1 MSDENRTQRNG
12 TALEWILKQGTPEL
26 HSALTNLSKQ
36 IFEQMQKLKEVRSAL
51 IRSISPEVIQ
61 AIRDIVEWFQNDT
74 KLRDVTEHTGWLPYP
89 GAEVYLSDVENDMD
103 LAASR
108 YEKFVDEEWPSIR
121 LDMEARLAKS
131 DTDKETQDTF
141 REALQA
147 HEYGLYRCVCR
158 CLLPEMERALRL
170 RVNNLDPS
178 FKFNASLEDVVNQGE
193 LHHLFGGNPYGLSL
207 FPHLQDFLFAPVRT
221 AQERADMEP
230 HLNRHVAVHGLS
242 PYNTKKRSFNA
253 LVLSLYLFLVLSR
266 DKQSDVTAQ

>member
-1 MSDENRTQRNG
+1 MSDENRTWRNI

-26 HSALTNLSKQ
+26 HSALTNLSRQ
-36 IFEQMQKLKEVRSAL
+36 IFEQIQKMEEVWLSL
-51 IRSISPEVIQ
+51 IRSISPKVIQ
-61 AIRDIVEWFQNDT
+61 AIIDIVEWFQNDA
-74 KLRDVTEHTGWLPYP
+74 KLRNITEQTGWLPYP
-89 GAEVYLSDVENDMD
+89 GAEVYLSDVGNDMD

-108 YEKFVDEEWPSIR
+108 YEKFVEEKWTSIR

-131 DTDKETQDTF
+131 DTDKETQATF

-170 RVNNLDPS
+170 RVNNLDPG
-178 FKFNASLEDVVNQGE
+178 FKFNMNLEDVVNQGE

-207 FPHLQDFLFAPVRT
+207 FSHVQDHLFASVRT
-221 AQERADMEP
+221 VQERADMEP

-242 PYNTKKRSFNA
+242 PYNTKKRSFNT
-253 LVLSLYLFLVLSR
+253 LVLALYLFLVLSR
-266 DKQSDVTAQ
+266 DKQPAVTAQ